1 MGERWFYF
9 QTILEGLLIG
19 IPFCLSLGPVMFS
32 VIQNSIEHG
41 RFVGFMLTLGVV
53 VADILLLFIA
63 FSGVENLLPSEF
75 NFKLPAQIIGGL
87 LLIGMALNNILRKSR
102 ASYQSTGHKTPW
114 LYFGMGFSINF
125 LNPTNWISWL
135 AIITYTSQVLDY
147 NVYQS
152 MNFFGGIILS
162 VLGTETAIS
171 ITAHRLKRWLTPLI
185 MRRIHLGTGLI
196 FGGSGLYL
204 LFQSLRT
211 LFFVCLTIF
220 TTTTIFT

>member
-53 VADILLLFIA
+53 VADILLLIIA
-63 FSGVENLLPSEF
+63 FSGVENLLPSEI
-75 NFKLPAQIIGGL
+75 NFRLPAQIIGGL
-87 LLIGMALNNILRKSR
+87 LLLGMALNNILRKSR

-114 LYFGMGFSINF
+114 LYLGMGFSLNF

-171 ITAHRLKRWLTPLI
+171 FTAHRLKRWLTPLI
-185 MRRIHLGTGLI
+185 MRRIHLGTGLV
-196 FGGSGLYL
+196 FGLSGLYL
-204 LFQSLRT
+204 LGQSLRS
-211 LFFVCLTIF
+211 LLGGI
-220 TTTTIFT
+220 